1 MSSPK
6 VLIQIK
12 ADRTGKGGSEMR
24 VRMKPEAELKKLMTA
39 WCTQH
44 EMAADSAHFLW
55 QGRKLRPDET
65 VASVGWTSFNEPIIV
80 NVERASKEVGPLQA
94 LAVEVHAEDGEGP
107 NVLPFKMRL
116 TTPVQNMTEA
126 WYSHHRL
133 AVGSAIFMLNNQ
145 ELVGNG
151 QDLGTVLSAT
161 GLDPQMPPN
170 PIHIKAYPR
179 SEENLACLHLQ
190 IQSTPARKLGSPS
203 PSDHLPS
210 PNPKFRLMGK
220 QAPAKRKT
228 TALPAEWK
236 GLSSEALD
244 VPSEVPI
251 TPKKVLKEVGKEE
264 KKTPEKKRPRQDSE
278 RESAR
283 VSEPSKSLLKRRKKK
298 HFASSETEACKCP
311 SQAPLEPPDA
321 NKSQAAAAVT
331 PDATFWMT
339 VEAEGEDGP
348 NRIRFKM
355 EAGTVFQKMMTAWC
369 LHHHIP
375 VSDAAFILHG
385 KELKPTDTFA
395 NLHLATDVVVRAVPR
410 LPDGSVPES
419 ALNASLSRSDCCSN
433 LVAPKKGT
441 DYYPGEKMS
450 PPPKR
455 TLTSF
460 QCYSRKRRVTLLEDR
475 PEVKGSMAEQC
486 RALAAEWKEL
496 GEQERKQYK
505 EESIK
510 DRERCKDEMLA
521 YQERHPEY
529 QPQKRKWKAKAG
541 PQKRQK
547 RREDE
552 KQDSRGARPLARQEV
567 PNDNRTV
574 RDDRDGNQPVSSKTK
589 SSPVTGG
596 RASTACAPIEPAP
609 APLWQSKAEYEGS
622 HAGGWPDW
630 LPVNWSIGRSTTH
643 KPDRLGRLRRA
654 YKHPG
659 TGTKKQHCEER
670 EMQAK
675 RVIQEAEQKKR
686 AIQEAEEQAK
696 RAIQQAEER
705 DKQAKSAIEE
715 AEQAKRA
722 IEKQNPSSKK
732 PPDAKVSGQSDAQ
745 ASSPFHEELHLGP
758 FIVKLERRLGQ
769 GSFGTVFLA
778 TYKPSGR
785 QVAVKVCLGQD
796 RTEELK
802 NEAQIYSRLSSRGGG
817 HDNVLTCLDN
827 SFREQPQK
835 NFHDISWLA
844 LPLVTSGSLYK
855 FLKKQGPLKS
865 PASAAATYQ
874 CASALLHLHQCEVVH
889 LDVKPLNILWD
900 DSSQHLWLMDFGSS
914 DVCVPKSGALGMAK
928 DWYTTPAYRPPELW
942 KRRPDRRCLC
952 PLADVFS
959 FGCTVFELH
968 VGSRLSTQVFR
979 GSNVA
984 ADHADGFAWITRWSG
999 LRRGAAANDLRQRFG
1014 VSSLSARACQC
1025 VWECCS
1031 TQPFER
1037 ADGLKNALNYFS
1049 A

>member
-170 PIHIKAYPR
+170 PIQIKAYPR
-179 SEENLACLHLQ
+179 SNGPV
-190 IQSTPARKLGSPS
+190 IPAGSSPS
-203 PSDHLPS
+203 SS
-210 PNPKFRLMGK
+210 STGTKT
-220 QAPAKRKT
+220 KRKT
-228 TALPAEWK
+228 TCGAK
-236 GLSSEALD
+236 G
-244 VPSEVPI
+244 
-251 TPKKVLKEVGKEE
+251 K
-264 KKTPEKKRPRQDSE
+264 
-278 RESAR
+278 SAR
-283 VSEPSKSLLKRRKKK
+283 ASEPSKSLLKRRKVK
-298 HFASSETEACKCP
+298 HFASSETEACKCS
-311 SQAPLEPPDA
+311 SQAPLQPPDA

-510 DRERCKDEMLA
+510 DRKRFKDEMLA
-521 YQERHPEY
+521 YQARHPEY
-529 QPQKRKWKAKAG
+529 RPQKRKSKAKAG

-547 RREDE
+547 RREE
-552 KQDSRGARPLARQEV
+552 LSEME
-567 PNDNRTV
+567 
-574 RDDRDGNQPVSSKTK
+574 RDDKDGNQPS
-589 SSPVTGG
+589 G
-596 RASTACAPIEPAP
+596 E
-609 APLWQSKAEYEGS
+609 
-622 HAGGWPDW
+622 
-630 LPVNWSIGRSTTH
+630 
-643 KPDRLGRLRRA
+643 
-654 YKHPG
+654 
-659 TGTKKQHCEER
+659 TKKQKEVSTFGSKL
-670 EMQAK
+670 QA
-675 RVIQEAEQKKR
+675 QKK
-686 AIQEAEEQAK
+686 
-696 RAIQQAEER
+696 
-705 DKQAKSAIEE
+705 
-715 AEQAKRA
+715 
-722 IEKQNPSSKK
+722 K
-732 PPDAKVSGQSDAQ
+732 P
-745 ASSPFHEELHLGP
+745 
-758 FIVKLERRLGQ
+758 
-769 GSFGTVFLA
+769 T
-778 TYKPSGR
+778 KP
-785 QVAVKVCLGQD
+785 
-796 RTEELK
+796 E
-802 NEAQIYSRLSSRGGG
+802 
-817 HDNVLTCLDN
+817 
-827 SFREQPQK
+827 
-835 NFHDISWLA
+835 
-844 LPLVTSGSLYK
+844 
-855 FLKKQGPLKS
+855 KS
-865 PASAAATYQ
+865 PETPNWLPKGWLVQWSDCLNRHGNYRPKYIHTESKITKYNQ
-874 CASALLHLHQCEVVH
+874 GQV
-889 LDVKPLNILWD
+889 LDY
-900 DSSQHLWLMDFGSS
+900 HT
-914 DVCVPKSGALGMAK
+914 KSG
-928 DWYTTPAYRPPELW
+928 D
-942 KRRPDRRCLC
+942 
-952 PLADVFS
+952 
-959 FGCTVFELH
+959 
-968 VGSRLSTQVFR
+968 
-979 GSNVA
+979 
-984 ADHADGFAWITRWSG
+984 
-999 LRRGAAANDLRQRFG
+999 
-1014 VSSLSARACQC
+1014 
-1025 VWECCS
+1025 
-1031 TQPFER
+1031 
-1037 ADGLKNALNYFS
+1037 
-1049 A
+1049 